1 MCDIDSLHGR
11 VASAHACRMR
21 SCKAACIGWI
31 PACAVGG
38 VQAGTLASR
47 EGRHARMESL
57 LSDLSRDELDEDNL
71 SSDVAPID
79 RSDVGM
85 VVRTLDSATCVR
97 RAGGGALKTLGRN
110 RLFSPVDGCSHRPK
124 VR

>member
-1 MCDIDSLHGR
+1 
-11 VASAHACRMR
+11 
-21 SCKAACIGWI
+21 
-31 PACAVGG
+31 
-38 VQAGTLASR
+38 
-47 EGRHARMESL
+47 MESL

-110 RLFSPVDGCSHRPK
+110 RLFSPAAVVGCSHCPK